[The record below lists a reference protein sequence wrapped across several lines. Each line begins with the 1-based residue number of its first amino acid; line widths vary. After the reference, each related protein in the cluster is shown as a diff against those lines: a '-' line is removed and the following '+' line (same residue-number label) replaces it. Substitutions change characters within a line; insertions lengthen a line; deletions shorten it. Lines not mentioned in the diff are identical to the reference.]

1 MKRKTFFYLLF
12 AFCLVIPGIANAQG
26 MVANIADQVLTE
38 LRKNLTRP
46 LHRSEPILS
55 TSFVNLNDFNQGSP
69 LGVMLGDYVSGGL
82 TKFGYKVKEIRLD
95 QTNMII
101 EPKTG
106 EYVLTRNVSKLDS
119 SPQCKVLLVGTYTI
133 SPDQRIYLTARL
145 IDSED
150 GTILSSALI
159 SARANQAI
167 RDLAGLGIAVRSEKN
182 EEKIV
187 EKQETAEVVE
197 SAEKLKAMEVA
208 EEKMK
213 EEVASVMS
221 SEPLQGPYES
231 GQIFLSLNVP
241 DDICR
246 VQGRLKDLGLYTYH
260 VDGIWGKRSQHALQ
274 VFKRISRLPDPKV
287 WDLETQKKLFKY

>member
-167 RDLAGLGIAVRSEKN
+167 RDLAGQRVDVNA
-182 EEKIV
+182 
-187 EKQETAEVVE
+187 AEVKAKE
-197 SAEKLKAMEVA
+197 SAEKQEVAKVIEELDAMETA
-208 EEKMK
+208 KKQMK
-213 EEVASVMS
+213 EVTESVASPVVS
-221 SEPLQGPYES
+221 QGPYES

>member
-1 MKRKTFFYLLF
+1 MKRKII
-12 AFCLVIPGIANAQG
+12 FCLLLILCFVIPGVANAKG
-26 MVANIADQVLTE
+26 MVANIANQVLTE

-106 EYVLTRNVSKLDS
+106 EYVLTRNVSKLDN
-119 SPQCKVLLVGTYTI
+119 SPQGKVLLVGTYTI

-145 IDSED
+145 VDSED

-167 RDLAGLGIAVRSEKN
+167 RDLAGQRVDVRAVE
-182 EEKIV
+182 
-187 EKQETAEVVE
+187 AE
-197 SAEKLKAMEVA
+197 AKEVA
-208 EEKMK
+208 KEIETKEMVEELVK
-213 EEVASVMS
+213 EGSATVASSAV
-221 SEPLQGPYES
+221 PQNQYET

-274 VFKRISRLPDPKV
+274 VFKRISQLPDPKV